1 MPKKKKKSL
10 VFVCGICKHLV
21 CFYRGKNRK
30 YFALKMAF
38 CEHPKAPDFS
48 QGRNRKF
55 IETYRT
61 YLKIKTSPRW
71 CPLKKEL

>member
-1 MPKKKKKSL
+1 
-10 VFVCGICKHLV
+10 
-21 CFYRGKNRK
+21 
-30 YFALKMAF
+30 MAF